1 MNENFLEAITD
12 LNHPDPDVDLAT
24 AVLGEGAWSVHWF
37 PVRFDDE
44 PDELTDSHVV
54 LTFDVHGVLKSTGR
68 YERPRLSGDE
78 PEWTNHPESQG
89 PSVLGLSTRPST
101 RSAGEVPTED
111 TAHNEGELARTLGSG
126 RLSPSHRG
134 GSLALSDSLNSAGD
148 EIHNALLRLS
158 EDFPVVPHMQRIN
171 TGFYRLEG
179 YGTFELS
186 LARNSDKLLVKLDGW
201 NRGVRGELVKFL
213 QTLKVPEAE
222 SASSPRTV
230 EGAKMIS
237 RVIPTQDGEM
247 YWSQVFPKVPTPSA
261 WELIVRLD
269 PHVREEVEVGRLAHC
284 IIFLARLGGY
294 LSIVSGLLAF
304 CWVQRYKVDKQ
315 THLAQTLEELLNEET
330 FVLDTLSPQH
340 NDHFEPLTGYLVSIN
355 LKKKLEG
362 RICLQ
367 LWRDSFASK
376 ATFRFC
382 RRSGTN
388 TFSFP
393 GCHWKHFHLPST
405 NAALFWQVVG
415 SINVDV
421 TMEVAR
427 LPERHE
433 TLTAS
438 KPAVKLA
445 LGGKGANQA
454 VAAARLGA
462 AVRFVGRVGAD
473 AHGAWLLDVLNSNGV
488 DTSGCTRSETLP
500 SGQGMVMLDPEGGAS
515 SVVVGDQDWASFD
528 LKSLD
533 SLLEGSSVLLLQQE
547 IPAEINL
554 AAAQATTDLAHA
566 RVKNEKWK
574 LFSWVVVIGLYAFPT
589 LFYAMRIFEVWRTN
603 APLLQTS
610 QSDDWGHVPELW
622 FCSVEPL
629 NIETCVLQSFRTVD
643 GSEPNGSK
651 GESLCQI
658 ISPPKKHEQQKIQ
671 LGTGKGFGDKLDEPK
686 GQFDIL
692 PPQFKDQFKDSY
704 CQAINATALKP
715 SSPSRLFLGGD
726 ASKSFG
732 LYYVMRDHC
741 GDTCHHPIFL
751 TRAFPGIAGLLL
763 TKVRKGS
770 MQLSADPYANATNRS
785 FVDALKAFFSPQLY
799 DAFSTQL
806 LFVNGKVIPPQDGEM
821 YWSQVFPKVPTPS
834 AWELIV
840 RLHPHV
846 KEEVQVGRLAQCIIF
861 LARLGGYLS
870 IVSGLLAFCWVQRYK
885 EREISQEFLEL
896 LDFVC
901 PNEGELQRL
910 TKQPTGTREEVLSA
924 ASTLFRRVST
934 PLSVL
939 VTLGARG
946 ALLVSE
952 AWRERTK

>member
-1 MNENFLEAITD
+1 MSTI
-12 LNHPDPDVDLAT
+12 
-24 AVLGEGAWSVHWF
+24 HWI
-37 PVRFDDE
+37 
-44 PDELTDSHVV
+44 LWVV
-54 LTFDVHGVLKSTGR
+54 YL
-68 YERPRLSGDE
+68 P
-78 PEWTNHPESQG
+78 
-89 PSVLGLSTRPST
+89 
-101 RSAGEVPTED
+101 
-111 TAHNEGELARTLGSG
+111 
-126 RLSPSHRG
+126 
-134 GSLALSDSLNSAGD
+134 
-148 EIHNALLRLS
+148 LRLCGGL
-158 EDFPVVPHMQRIN
+158 PRI
-171 TGFYRLEG
+171 T
-179 YGTFELS
+179 
-186 LARNSDKLLVKLDGW
+186 
-201 NRGVRGELVKFL
+201 
-213 QTLKVPEAE
+213 
-222 SASSPRTV
+222 
-230 EGAKMIS
+230 
-237 RVIPTQDGEM
+237 
-247 YWSQVFPKVPTPSA
+247 
-261 WELIVRLD
+261 
-269 PHVREEVEVGRLAHC
+269 
-284 IIFLARLGGY
+284 
-294 LSIVSGLLAF
+294 
-304 CWVQRYKVDKQ
+304 
-315 THLAQTLEELLNEET
+315 
-330 FVLDTLSPQH
+330 
-340 NDHFEPLTGYLVSIN
+340 
-355 LKKKLEG
+355 
-362 RICLQ
+362 
-367 LWRDSFASK
+367 
-376 ATFRFC
+376 
-382 RRSGTN
+382 
-388 TFSFP
+388 
-393 GCHWKHFHLPST
+393 
-405 NAALFWQVVG
+405 VVG

-515 SVVVGDQDWASFD
+515 SVVVGGANVDWASFD

-554 AAAQATTDLAHA
+554 AAAQVAKAKGVIVMHDVGGEERFAEGDMSLFPCLK
-566 RVKNEKWK
+566 VKNEKWK

-885 EREISQEFLEL
+885 VDKQTHLAQTLEEL
-896 LDFVC
+896 LNEETFVLDTLS
-901 PNEGELQRL
+901 PQHNDHFEPL
-910 TKQPTGTREEVLSA
+910 TGDLVSIQLKKKLEAESPCL
-924 ASTLFRRVST
+924 ASTAIRNDVSSSGEDGESD
-934 PLSVL
+934 LES
-939 VTLGARG
+939 
-946 ALLVSE
+946 SHE
-952 AWRERTK
+952 AESAWWRWCRAQREDTAGSLAMGPK